1 MQELLLNKT
10 GENIHK
16 IINSLPFLYTNS
28 SHCINSIFVHCK
40 NNAIIYI
47 NFCTMMHN
55 FFCILFFEKYI
66 LNLDSGEAV
75 QFVASRKCFWYFQ
88 VPPLAVLLRTTENIN
103 YQRKKVLT
111 NTNNSG
117 TCVCKAA
124 SRFDIL
130 HLSSAFRAS
139 EFSSV
144 VICFPTKPKTQA
156 ESDVGRRNSCFH
168 TPVIIRWLELDWICW
183 RGWV

>member
-1 MQELLLNKT
+1 MLN
-10 GENIHK
+10 
-16 IINSLPFLYTNS
+16 FLYS
-28 SHCINSIFVHCK
+28 VFRK
-40 NNAIIYI
+40 IY
-47 NFCTMMHN
+47 F
-55 FFCILFFEKYI
+55 K
-66 LNLDSGEAV
+66 SGQRQSGAL
-75 QFVASRKCFWYFQ
+75 VASRKCFWYFQ
-88 VPPLAVLLRTTENIN
+88 VPPLALLLRTTENIN
-103 YQRKKVLT
+103 YQRKKILT

-117 TCVCKAA
+117 TFVCKAA

-139 EFSSV
+139 EFSCA

-183 RGWV
+183 RGEFWASYDCTIFISAQ